1 MPFIDVRIFEER
13 LTPAVQEALVTRLSD
28 AVGEVLGEAARA
40 QTWVVLTGAPA
51 DRWGIGGVQ
60 ATPPAPAGARVNDR
74 DADGSD
80 TDGSAASRPSADS
93 LSPSADSLSEEP

>member
-28 AVGEVLGEAARA
+28 AVGDVLGADARA

-51 DRWGIGGVQ
+51 DRWGIGGVP
-60 ATPPAPAGARVNDR
+60 ARPPAPAADDAGDR
-74 DADGSD
+74 D
-80 TDGSAASRPSADS
+80 TDGRDTGSQPMDS
-93 LSPSADSLSEEP
+93 EGPER